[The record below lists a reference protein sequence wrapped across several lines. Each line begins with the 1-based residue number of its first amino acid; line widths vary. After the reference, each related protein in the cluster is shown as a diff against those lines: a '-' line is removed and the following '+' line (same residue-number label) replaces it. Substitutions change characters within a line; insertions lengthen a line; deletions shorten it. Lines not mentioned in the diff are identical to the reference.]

1 MDMQNGVH
9 GRFLDHSTSVRE
21 AAIELVGKFILIRPE
36 LTAQYY
42 DMLSE
47 RILVGNR
54 LTAVLIL
61 LYHHCLSFEVFLFVI
76 SDYRVESLLFPRTL
90 ELAFE
95 SVSSKYFGTFA
106 LNRRTFQRF
115 QRCVLR

>member
-1 MDMQNGVH
+1 MLLRVRVLKSMFNCQMDMQNGVH

-47 RILVGNR
+47 RILVG
-54 LTAVLIL
+54 AVATQR
-61 LYHHCLSFEVFLFVI
+61 FLFC
-76 SDYRVESLLFPRTL
+76 SL
-90 ELAFE
+90 
-95 SVSSKYFGTFA
+95 SS
-106 LNRRTFQRF
+106 LS
-115 QRCVLR
+115 